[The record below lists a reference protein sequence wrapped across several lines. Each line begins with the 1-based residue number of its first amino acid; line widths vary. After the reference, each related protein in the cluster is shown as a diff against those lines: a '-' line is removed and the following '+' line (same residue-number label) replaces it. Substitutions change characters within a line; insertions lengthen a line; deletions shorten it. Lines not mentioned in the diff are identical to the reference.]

1 MVGMERLVGKYIFDP
16 EISAGKMVFLCGPR
30 QVGKTTFALNWLAS
44 MGVEGTYFNWD
55 DPAVKKEYNR
65 NPLCFKNI
73 VLAKFHGKPVPVVF
87 DEIHKHKNWKN
98 ILKGFYDTTRDK
110 MHLLVTGS
118 ARLGVYRKSGDSL
131 VGRYFS
137 FQMLPLSL
145 PEATGDFSWV
155 LNEDGLLSEGE
166 SLIRFVERAQ
176 NKKTEDGLNQLMTF
190 GGFPEPYLKGSQRFL
205 RRWHEAY
212 KTLLTKED
220 VRDLSRI
227 ADLKG
232 LEQLIEIL
240 PSKVGS
246 PLSINSIRED
256 LGYHH
261 GTITTWIEILSRL
274 YLIFTIRPWHRNIV
288 RSIKKERK
296 LFFFDWSLLEDSG
309 SRFENLVA
317 VALLRMAARFT
328 EMGLG
333 AFELMYV
340 RDKEKR
346 EVDFIVIK
354 DNRPLALFE
363 AKEGD
368 DAISPSGKYFAN
380 KLGIPFYQISPR
392 HTRVEAFPGD
402 CFKIPAPNFLL
413 SVG

>member
-1 MVGMERLVGKYIFDP
+1 MERLVGKYIFDP
-16 EISAGKMVFLCGPR
+16 EISAGKMIFLSGPR

-44 MGVEGTYFNWD
+44 LGVDGTYFNWD
-55 DPAVKKEYNR
+55 DPVVRREYDR
-65 NPLCFKNI
+65 NPLYFRNI
-73 VLAKFHGKPVPVVF
+73 IFSKFQGKPVPVVF

-98 ILKGFYDTTRDK
+98 ILKGLYDTAKDK

-118 ARLGVYRKSGDSL
+118 ARLEVYRKSGDSL
-131 VGRYFS
+131 IGRYFS

-145 PEATGDFSWV
+145 SEATGDFSFL
-155 LNEDGLLSEGE
+155 LNADNLLSKGE
-166 SLIRFVERAQ
+166 ALIRLIEKAE
-176 NKKTEDGLNQLMTF
+176 NKKAQSELDKLLTF
-190 GGFPEPYLKGSQRFL
+190 GGFPEPFLRGSPRFL
-205 RRWHEAY
+205 RRWHEEY

-227 ADLKG
+227 ADLRG

-261 GTITTWIEILSRL
+261 ETIVTWIDILSRL
-274 YLIFTIRPWHRNIV
+274 YLIFTIRPWHRSIT
-288 RSIKKERK
+288 RSIKKEKK
-296 LFFFDWSLLEDSG
+296 LFFYDWSYLEDPG
-309 SRFENLVA
+309 NRFENLLA
-317 VALLRMAARFT
+317 VGLLRMAARFT

-333 AFELMYV
+333 VFELMYI

-346 EVDFIVIK
+346 EVDFVLIK
-354 DNRPLALFE
+354 DNRPIALFE
-363 AKEGD
+363 AKAGD
-368 DAISPSGKYFAN
+368 EPIHPSGKYFAK

-392 HTRVEAFPGD
+392 HERVEAFPD
-402 CFKIPAPNFLL
+402 NCFRIPVTHFLL
-413 SVG
+413 LAG

>member
-1 MVGMERLVGKYIFDP
+1 
-16 EISAGKMVFLCGPR
+16 
-30 QVGKTTFALNWLAS
+30 
-44 MGVEGTYFNWD
+44 
-55 DPAVKKEYNR
+55 
-65 NPLCFKNI
+65 
-73 VLAKFHGKPVPVVF
+73 
-87 DEIHKHKNWKN
+87 
-98 ILKGFYDTTRDK
+98 
-110 MHLLVTGS
+110 
-118 ARLGVYRKSGDSL
+118 
-131 VGRYFS
+131 
-137 FQMLPLSL
+137 
-145 PEATGDFSWV
+145 
-155 LNEDGLLSEGE
+155 
-166 SLIRFVERAQ
+166 
-176 NKKTEDGLNQLMTF
+176 
-190 GGFPEPYLKGSQRFL
+190 
-205 RRWHEAY
+205 
-212 KTLLTKED
+212 
-220 VRDLSRI
+220 
-227 ADLKG
+227 
-232 LEQLIEIL
+232 
-240 PSKVGS
+240 
-246 PLSINSIRED
+246 
-256 LGYHH
+256 
-261 GTITTWIEILSRL
+261 
-274 YLIFTIRPWHRNIV
+274 V

-392 HTRVEAFPGD
+392 HTSVEAFPGD

>member
-1 MVGMERLVGKYIFDP
+1 
-16 EISAGKMVFLCGPR
+16 
-30 QVGKTTFALNWLAS
+30 
-44 MGVEGTYFNWD
+44 
-55 DPAVKKEYNR
+55 
-65 NPLCFKNI
+65 
-73 VLAKFHGKPVPVVF
+73 
-87 DEIHKHKNWKN
+87 
-98 ILKGFYDTTRDK
+98 

-131 VGRYFS
+131 IGRYFS

-145 PEATGDFSWV
+145 PEATGDFSLV
-155 LNEDGLLSEGE
+155 LNDAGLLLKGE
-166 SLIRFVERAQ
+166 SLIRFIERAQ
-176 NKKTEDGLNQLMTF
+176 NKKAEDGLNQLLTF

-261 GTITTWIEILSRL
+261 GTITTWVEILSRL
-274 YLIFTIRPWHRNIV
+274 YLIFTIRPWHRSIM
-288 RSIKKERK
+288 RSIKKEKK
-296 LFFFDWSLLEDSG
+296 LFFFDWSFLEDSG
-309 SRFENLVA
+309 RRFENLMA

-363 AKEGD
+363 AKAGD
-368 DAISPSGKYFAN
+368 DAISPAGKYFAK
-380 KLGIPFYQISPR
+380 KLEIPFYQVSPH

-402 CFKIPAPNFLL
+402 CFKIPASNFLL
-413 SVG
+413 SAG